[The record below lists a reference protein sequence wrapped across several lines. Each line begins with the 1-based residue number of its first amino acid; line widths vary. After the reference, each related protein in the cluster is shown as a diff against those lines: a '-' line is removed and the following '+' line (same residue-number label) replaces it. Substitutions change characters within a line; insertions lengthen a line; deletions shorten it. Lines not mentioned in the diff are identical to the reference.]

1 VVESSTANDRSL
13 GGVCDLSVPGFNWD
27 AHDVSHLTIK
37 AALVCV
43 MLRKSPGL
51 KNPE

>member
-1 VVESSTANDRSL
+1 MVQGSTTNDHSL

-37 AALVCV
+37 VALV
-43 MLRKSPGL
+43 L
-51 KNPE
+51 K

>member
-1 VVESSTANDRSL
+1 MVESSTANDHGL
-13 GGVCDLSVPGFNWD
+13 GGVCALSVPGFNWD

-43 MLRKSPGL
+43 MFRKSPGL
-51 KNPE
+51 KNQE